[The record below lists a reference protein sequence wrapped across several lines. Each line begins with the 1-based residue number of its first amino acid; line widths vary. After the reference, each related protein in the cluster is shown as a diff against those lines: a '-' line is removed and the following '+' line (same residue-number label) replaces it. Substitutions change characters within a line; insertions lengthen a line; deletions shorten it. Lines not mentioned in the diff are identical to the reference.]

1 MKRTGEQRPHWG
13 RRALVLALIGGL
25 VGWIVVCAMGLM
37 MLMNLPQ
44 FSGAP
49 SASLAEVVDWLGG
62 DLILAVLAALVYGG
76 PCGAVVGL
84 VIWSVWFLVSRRA
97 GVPDSDSSPHP

>member
-1 MKRTGEQRPHWG
+1 MKRTGERRPP
-13 RRALVLALIGGL
+13 LMLALIGGL
-25 VGWIVVCAMGLM
+25 VGWVVVCAMGLI

-49 SASLAEVVDWLGG
+49 TASLAEVVDRLGG
-62 DLILAVLAALVYGG
+62 ELILAVLAALVYGG

-97 GVPDSDSSPHP
+97 RVPDSDASPQP